1 MNEGRWGAPLKS
13 VSCMIIENTMGFKTN
28 YITPDI
34 KLSVFEDELF
44 KTEVLFEHHLL
55 IWFISGET
63 KIIQAGTTHVF
74 HAGDIFL
81 IPRNQVVTIINYP
94 KDGRPHKAV
103 AMHLTVEKLREF
115 YSTLP
120 APANIHPIDKI
131 YSFKNH
137 PLLQSC
143 FSSLLPYFEL
153 QEKFPESLAAL
164 KITEAIT
171 ILRTIDPHVDGILNN
186 FETPGKIDLEKFME
200 SHFTFNLPL
209 EKFGYL
215 TGRSLSTFN
224 RDFRKTF
231 RVTPQK
237 WLTRKR
243 LEHAHYQMTEHAK
256 KPVDI
261 YLEVGFE
268 DLSHFSYAFKK
279 QFGYIPTALSRKT

>member
-1 MNEGRWGAPLKS
+1 ME
-13 VSCMIIENTMGFKTN
+13 FKTN

-63 KIIQAGTTHVF
+63 KIIQAGASYVF
-74 HAGDIFL
+74 NAGDIFL

-94 KDGRPHKAV
+94 KDGLPHKAV
-103 AMHLTVEKLREF
+103 GMHLTVERLRDF
-115 YSTLP
+115 YSKLEVELS
-120 APANIHPIDKI
+120 AVVIDKI
-131 YSFKNH
+131 YSFKKH

-143 FSSLLPYFEL
+143 FSSLIPYFDL
-153 QEKFPESLAAL
+153 QEKFPEDLASL

-171 ILRTIDPHVDGILNN
+171 ILRTIDRNVDGILAN
-186 FETPGKIDLEKFME
+186 FETPGKIDLAKFME
-200 SHFTFNLPL
+200 SHFMFNLPL
-209 EKFGYL
+209 EKFGHL

-224 RDFRKTF
+224 RDFRKIF
-231 RVTPQK
+231 HVTPQK
-237 WLTRKR
+237 WLTKKR
-243 LEHAHYQMTEHAK
+243 LELAHYEIIEHAK
-256 KPVDI
+256 KPVDV

-279 QFGYIPTALSRKT
+279 HFGYIPTSLSRKQL

>member
-1 MNEGRWGAPLKS
+1 ME
-13 VSCMIIENTMGFKTN
+13 FKTN

-55 IWFISGET
+55 VWFISGET
-63 KIIQAGTTHVF
+63 KIIQAGESYVF
-74 HAGDIFL
+74 NAGDIFL

-94 KDGRPHKAV
+94 KDGLPHKAV
-103 AMHLTVEKLREF
+103 AMHLTVERLRDFYTKLEVNL
-115 YSTLP
+115 SAGVT
-120 APANIHPIDKI
+120 DKI

-143 FSSLLPYFEL
+143 FSSLIPYFDL
-153 QEKFPESLAAL
+153 TEKFPENLASL
-164 KITEAIT
+164 KIIEAIM
-171 ILRTIDPHVDGILNN
+171 ILRTIDKNVDGILAN
-186 FETPGKIDLEKFME
+186 FEIPGKIDLAKFME
-200 SHFTFNLPL
+200 SHFMFNLPL

-231 RVTPQK
+231 NVTPQK
-237 WLTRKR
+237 WLTKKR
-243 LEHAHYQMTEHAK
+243 LERAHYQITEYAK
-256 KPVDI
+256 KPVDV

-268 DLSHFSYAFKK
+268 DLSHFSFAFKK
-279 QFGYIPTALSRKT
+279 HFGYIPTSLSRT